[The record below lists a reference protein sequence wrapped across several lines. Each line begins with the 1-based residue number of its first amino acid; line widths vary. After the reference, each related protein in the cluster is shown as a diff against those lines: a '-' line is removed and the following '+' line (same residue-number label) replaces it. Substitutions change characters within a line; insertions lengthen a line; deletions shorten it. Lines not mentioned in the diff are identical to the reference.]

1 MFFSFRSDFA
11 VRFLDA
17 LLSFEL
23 LVVVAVVAAA
33 VVVDE

>member
-11 VRFLDA
+11 VRFLEA

-23 LVVVAVVAAA
+23 LVVDDVVVIVAA
-33 VVVDE
+33 VDE